1 MFVCILQITLERS
14 VLEQASSR
22 YELQGEYVLPG
33 PRDHVFA
40 EKDKGDGTSKT
51 AMAGQLGSFITSLGR
66 WRLQLEV
73 PGAEVTDVLPVA
85 RLLSRSSD
93 PAVVS
98 RSKVRGI
105 FL

>member
-1 MFVCILQITLERS
+1 M
-14 VLEQASSR
+14 LEQACSR

-33 PRDHVFA
+33 PRDHTFA
-40 EKDKGDGTSKT
+40 DKERDGNLKT

-73 PGAEVTDVLPVA
+73 PGAEVTDLLPVA

-98 RSKVRGI
+98 RSKVSGRS
-105 FL
+105 LL